1 MGVVITNRRGFHSV
15 GSLRRSRAFTLIEIL
30 VVVVILSVL
39 AAVIVPNVVDKPEEA
54 RVAKATSD
62 IGALVTALDLYRLDY
77 RVYPTTDQGLDALL
91 DPPARNGA
99 GSDRRGEGYVKK
111 LQQDPWGR
119 DYQYLNPGVRSAI
132 DVYSLGPDGVPGD
145 DDIGNWQ

>member
-1 MGVVITNRRGFHSV
+1 MISWQGRWANRPRG
-15 GSLRRSRAFTLIEIL
+15 RSRGFTLIEIL

-39 AAVIVPNVVDKPEEA
+39 AAVIVPNVMDKPAEA
-54 RVAKATSD
+54 RIAKANSD
-62 IGALVTALDLYRLDY
+62 IGALVTALDMYKLDN
-77 RVYPTTDQGLDALL
+77 RVYPTTDQGLEALL
-91 DPPARNGA
+91 SSPASGDTGA
-99 GSDRRGEGYVKK
+99 NRRGGGYVKK

-119 DYQYLNPGVRSAI
+119 DYQYLSPGVRSAI

>member
-1 MGVVITNRRGFHSV
+1 MVSERGLRANRPWGFSRG
-15 GSLRRSRAFTLIEIL
+15 FTLIEIL

-39 AAVIVPNVVDKPEEA
+39 AAVIVPNVMDKPEEA
-54 RVAKATSD
+54 RIAKASSD
-62 IGALVTALDLYRLDY
+62 IAALVTALDMYKLDN
-77 RVYPTTDQGLDALL
+77 RVYPTTDQGLEALL
-91 DPPARNGA
+91 SPPASGNTGA
-99 GSDRRGEGYVKK
+99 DRRGSGYVKK

-119 DYQYLNPGVRSAI
+119 EYQYLSPGVRSTI